1 MAPVAILIGCLLIA
15 LLAGIMVVAKQQT
28 RLFDEAQKRLAADSV
43 KSQQTGLL
51 RTAIDYGTWEDV
63 GIRIVQHAVYDW
75 ADDHVGLSV
84 QRTFGIDAVFILL
97 PDGRTTY
104 AYRNGERVSLA
115 VERAFGQGLTPLV
128 SKARSLPVGE
138 AVAGNVAFEG
148 EPALAAVT
156 PVEMVNQSPDQ
167 PLPLL
172 IFAQQL
178 DGALLENLSQT
189 YSLPA
194 LRLNPDTPA
203 VRTTVPVETLD
214 GATLSHMEWTGSALG
229 MGLVKV
235 ALPIWIILA
244 LACSVGGY
252 LMRGRIDA
260 ASKLLSI
267 GEWRVRHDALTGL
280 PNRVH
285 LAERLEQACG
295 RLAQGGQG
303 FALFY
308 LDLDGFKAVNDT
320 HGHDAGDQ
328 VLRTVAQRIRAH
340 LEPSDLGARL
350 GGDEFAVLLL
360 PASLPS
366 FVEARATTLMNAISQ
381 PIRLDSGVEVDI
393 GATIGVTLAPQDAGS
408 PEDLLHGADKALY
421 EGKRAGK
428 RRISFAHRL
437 RPRATAA

>member
-1 MAPVAILIGCLLIA
+1 MA
-15 LLAGIMVVAKQQT
+15 LLAGIMVVAEQQT
-28 RLFDEAQKRLAADSV
+28 RLFDEAQKRLAIDSV
-43 KSQQTGLL
+43 KSQQTALL

-63 GIRIVQHAVYDW
+63 GIRVVQHAIYDW
-75 ADDHVGLSV
+75 ADEHVGHSIH
-84 QRTFGIDAVFILL
+84 RTFGIDAVFILM
-97 PDGRTTY
+97 PDGRTVY
-104 AYRNGERVSLA
+104 GYRDGERVSLPL
-115 VERAFGQGLTPLV
+115 ERAVGLGLTPLV
-128 SKARSLPVGE
+128 SEARSLPVGE
-138 AVAGNVAFEG
+138 AVAGNVAYENG
-148 EPALAAVT
+148 AALAAMT
-156 PVEMVNQSPDQ
+156 PVEMVGQTRDQ

-172 IFAQQL
+172 IFVQRL
-178 DGALLENLSQT
+178 DGKLLESLSRI
-189 YSLPA
+189 YSLPG
-194 LRLNPDTPA
+194 LRLNPNAPTIA
-203 VRTTVPVETLD
+203 TTVPVRTFD

-229 MGLVKV
+229 MGLIEV
-235 ALPIWIILA
+235 ALPIWVILA

-285 LAERLEQACG
+285 LAERLEQACDL
-295 RLAQGGQG
+295 LAQGGQG
-303 FALFY
+303 FAVFY

-328 VLRTVAQRIRAH
+328 VLCAVAQRIRAH
-340 LEPSDLGARL
+340 LDPSDLGARL

-360 PASLPS
+360 PAPLPS
-366 FVEARATTLMNAISQ
+366 FVESRATALMNAISR
-381 PIRLDSGVEVDI
+381 PIRLDSGVEVAI
-393 GATIGVTLAPQDAGS
+393 GATIGVSLAPQDASS

-437 RPRATAA
+437 GSRETAA